1 MREHKQ
7 VERKDGT
14 KLPLLPHV
22 CVGHC
27 GRQATPDPGLPVC
40 ILRRVCAGVPN
51 VACQQSMTVQSST
64 ELGRTELDLIMC
76 SNWASGLLA
85 FGLGFCLTAARHSA
99 SALAVNG
106 LSQDNGNG

>member
-1 MREHKQ
+1 
-7 VERKDGT
+7 
-14 KLPLLPHV
+14 
-22 CVGHC
+22 
-27 GRQATPDPGLPVC
+27 
-40 ILRRVCAGVPN
+40 
-51 VACQQSMTVQSST
+51 MTVQSST

-85 FGLGFCLTAARHSA
+85 FGLGFCLTAGRHTA